1 MVADSTTSL
10 IQRARDRDATAIGEL
25 LGKYRDRLHR
35 FVNIRMDDRLRGR
48 IDPSDVI
55 QEACL
60 AATRQMPT
68 YFQQE
73 DMPFYIWLR
82 LIAAQKLIGLHR
94 HHLHVKA
101 RNARRDV
108 RFFNAQLPD
117 ASSALLAAQLLGRTT
132 GPSRAAI
139 RAEQQRRLQ
148 EVLDG
153 MEPADREI
161 IVLRHFEQLSNSEA
175 AKLMEWNEST
185 TSTRHLRALKR
196 LKTIV
201 ASMPEFRDLV

>member
-1 MVADSTTSL
+1 MVADSTSAL
-10 IQRARDRDATAIGEL
+10 IKRARDHDPTAIGEL
-25 LGKYRDRLHR
+25 LNKYRDRLHR
-35 FVNIRMDDRLRGR
+35 FVDIRMDDRLRGR

-55 QEACL
+55 QEACM
-60 AATRQMPT
+60 AATRQMPD
-68 YFQQE
+68 YFEQNE
-73 DMPFYIWLR
+73 MPFYIWLR
-82 LIAAQKLIGLHR
+82 LVAAQKLNGLHR

-108 RFFNAQLPD
+108 RFFNALPN

-132 GPSRAAI
+132 GPSQTAI
-139 RAEQQRRLQ
+139 RAEQQRRLK

-153 MEPADREI
+153 MEPAEREI

-175 AKLMEWNEST
+175 ARLMGWNEST

-196 LKTIV
+196 LKSIV
-201 ASMPEFRDLV
+201 ASMPEFRDLM

>member
-1 MVADSTTSL
+1 MVADSTTAL
-10 IQRARDRDATAIGEL
+10 IRRARDDDSAAIGEL
-25 LGKYRDRLHR
+25 LSKYRDRLRR

-60 AATRQMPT
+60 AAARQLPD
-68 YFQQE
+68 YFE
-73 DMPFYIWLR
+73 HDEMPFYIWLR
-82 LIAAQKLIGLHR
+82 LIAAQKLVGLHR

-108 RFFNAQLPD
+108 RFLKAQLPD

-132 GPSRAAI
+132 GPSQAAI
-139 RAEQQRRLQ
+139 REEQQRRLK
-148 EVLDG
+148 EGLDG
-153 MEPADREI
+153 MDPVDREI

-175 AKLMEWNEST
+175 AKLMGWNEST

-196 LKTIV
+196 LKAIV
-201 ASMPEFRDLV
+201 GTMPEFRDLI

>member
-1 MVADSTTSL
+1 MVADSTSAL
-10 IQRARDRDATAIGEL
+10 IKRARDHDPTAIGEL
-25 LGKYRDRLHR
+25 LNKYRDRLHR
-35 FVNIRMDDRLRGR
+35 FVDIRMDDRLRGR

-60 AATRQMPT
+60 AATRQMPD
-68 YFQQE
+68 YFEQNE
-73 DMPFYIWLR
+73 MPFYIWLR
-82 LIAAQKLIGLHR
+82 LVAAQKLIGLHR

-108 RFFNAQLPD
+108 RFFNALPN

-132 GPSRAAI
+132 GPSQAAI
-139 RAEQQRRLQ
+139 RAEQQRRLK

-153 MEPADREI
+153 MEPAEREI

-175 AKLMEWNEST
+175 ARLMGWNEST

-201 ASMPEFRDLV
+201 ASMPEFRDLM

>member
-1 MVADSTTSL
+1 MVGDSTTAL
-10 IQRARDRDATAIGEL
+10 IERARERDATAIGAL
-25 LGKYRDRLHR
+25 LNKYRDRLHR
-35 FVNIRMDDRLRGR
+35 FVSIRMDDRLRGR
-48 IDPSDVI
+48 VDPSDVI
-55 QEACL
+55 QEANL
-60 AATRQMPT
+60 AASRQMPDF
-68 YFQQE
+68 FQHE
-73 DMPFYIWLR
+73 ELPFYIWLR
-82 LIAAQKLIGLHR
+82 LIAAQKLVGLHR

-108 RFFNAQLPD
+108 RFFNALPN

-132 GPSRAAI
+132 GPSEAAI
-139 RAEQQRRLQ
+139 RAEQQRRLK

-153 MEPADREI
+153 MEPTDREI

-175 AKLMEWNEST
+175 SRLMGWNEST

-201 ASMPEFRDLV
+201 ASMPEFRDLM

>member
-1 MVADSTTSL
+1 MVTDSTTALL
-10 IQRARDRDATAIGEL
+10 IRARDHDERAVGEL
-25 LGKYRDRLHR
+25 LNRYRDRLHR

-48 IDPSDVI
+48 VDPSDVI

-60 AATRQMPT
+60 AATIQMPA

-73 DMPFYIWLR
+73 DIPFYIWLR
-82 LIAAQKLIGLHR
+82 LITAQKLVGLHR

-101 RNARRDV
+101 RNARRDM
-108 RFFNAQLPD
+108 RFFNTQLPE

-132 GPSRAAI
+132 GPSQAAI

-148 EVLDG
+148 EVLDR
-153 MEPADREI
+153 MEPSDREI
-161 IVLRHFEQLSNSEA
+161 IVLRHFEQLTNSEA
-175 AKLMEWNEST
+175 ARLMGWNEST

-196 LKTIV
+196 LKAIV
-201 ASMPEFRDLV
+201 GTMPEFRDLV

>member
-1 MVADSTTSL
+1 MLADSTSAL
-10 IQRARDRDATAIGEL
+10 IKRARDRESTAIGEL
-25 LGKYRDRLHR
+25 LSKYRDRLHR

-48 IDPSDVI
+48 VDPSDVI

-60 AATRQMPT
+60 AATKQMPD
-68 YFQQE
+68 YFEQE
-73 DMPFYIWLR
+73 EMPFYIWLR
-82 LIAAQKLIGLHR
+82 LIAAQKLVGLHR
-94 HHLHVKA
+94 HHLSVKA

-108 RFFNAQLPD
+108 RFFTALP
-117 ASSALLAAQLLGRTT
+117 ARSSALLAVQLLGRTT
-132 GPSRAAI
+132 GPSQAAI
-139 RAEQQRRLQ
+139 RAEQQRRLK

-153 MEPADREI
+153 MEPAEREI

-175 AKLMEWNEST
+175 AKLMGWNEST

-201 ASMPEFRDLV
+201 ASMPEFRDLI

>member
-60 AATRQMPT
+60 AATRQMPA

>member
-1 MVADSTTSL
+1 MVVDSTTAL
-10 IQRARDRDATAIGEL
+10 IARARDRDAAAIGDL
-25 LGKYRDRLHR
+25 LNIYRDRLHR
-35 FVNIRMDDRLRGR
+35 FINIRMDDRLRGR

-60 AATRQMPT
+60 AATRRMPD

-94 HHLHVKA
+94 HHLHVQA

-108 RFFNAQLPD
+108 RFFDVLPN
-117 ASSALLAAQLLGRTT
+117 ASSALLAAQLLGHAT
-132 GPSRAAI
+132 GPSQAAI
-139 RAEQQRRLQ
+139 RAEQQRRLK
-148 EVLDG
+148 EVLDD
-153 MEPADREI
+153 MEPAEREI
-161 IVLRHFEQLSNSEA
+161 IVLRHFEQLSNAEA
-175 AKLMEWNEST
+175 AQLMGWNEST

-201 ASMPEFRDLV
+201 AAIPEFRDLM